1 MLPKMLDMMHERRR
15 CQLVFLPAHLAFMM
29 RFRNDLVRQP
39 PPVFVVV
46 EIREPVGCNQR
57 TDL

>member
-1 MLPKMLDMMHERRR
+1 MMHERRR
-15 CQLVFLPAHLAFMM
+15 CQLVFLSAHLAFIVML
-29 RFRNDLVRQP
+29 RNDLVRQP

-46 EIREPVGCNQR
+46 KVREIVGGDQL